1 MSKRPGAFWRLGL
14 RISDFFRHSSFVI
27 RHFTPPAVRPVLT
40 TLDYSI
46 LAAYFAATLVIGF
59 WSARRA
65 KTSSKDFFVAEK
77 RLPWWVVG
85 FTMVAAGISAEQ
97 MLGEVGYG
105 MDVGLVV
112 SNWDLAV
119 FPSLALMVLIFLPVY
134 LRSGITTIPEYLEKR
149 YNKTTRLLF
158 TGYTLFNN
166 ACVTLVMV
174 LALGATA
181 LKHFLGL
188 SPLAGVALLAIFTG
202 LYTVAGGMSSVAW
215 TDTFQCV
222 LLLLGGLTLF
232 GVGLAH
238 VPGGWDGLLRRMPE
252 PHLIRGL
259 DDVCMP
265 WPGLVLLALSTN
277 VWYCCTNQFYV
288 QSCLGAKDRWH
299 GQMGVLLTAFLGPVL
314 TLCCAFPGYIARDLL
329 NHGLLP
335 SLPTSADGSPD
346 ANATLPHLVNQFI
359 GPGLRGFVVAAVLAA
374 IMSSVSS
381 MVNATASVFT
391 IDLFQRWLRPQASET
406 QLVRV
411 GRWAGVAT
419 LLTAAPLTLL
429 ALRYRYIFV
438 YSQNAWCILAIPIML
453 AFTFGLLWKRTTSTA
468 TTATFLLV
476 LPFVAVPFALGD
488 SSWLTLPVLGVRM
501 HLFTFA
507 FGLWLA
513 AALVMV
519 GVSLMT
525 KVPDPAASAPYV
537 WSPAVNAPDEKG
549 LASRPW
555 FQRVGFWCAVAGA
568 IYVVIYF
575 KFW

>member
-1 MSKRPGAFWRLGL
+1 M
-14 RISDFFRHSSFVI
+14 
-27 RHFTPPAVRPVLT
+27 LT

-46 LAAYFAATLVIGF
+46 LAAYFAATLAIGF

-119 FPSLALMVLIFLPVY
+119 FPSLALMVLIFLPIY

-149 YNKTTRLLF
+149 YSQTTRLLF
-158 TGYTLFNN
+158 TGYTVFNN

-188 SPLAGVALLAIFTG
+188 PPLWGVTLLAVFSG

-222 LLLLGGLTLF
+222 LLLLGGLTVF

-238 VPGGWDGLLRRMPE
+238 VPGGWDGLLSRMPE

-265 WPGLVLLALSTN
+265 WPGLILLALSTN

-335 SLPTSADGSPD
+335 PLPTGADGVAD

-381 MVNATASVFT
+381 IVNATASVFT
-391 IDLFQRWLRPQASET
+391 IDLYQRWLRPRASEA

-411 GRWAGVAT
+411 GRFAGTVT
-419 LLTAAPLTLL
+419 LLIAAPLTLV
-429 ALRYRYIFV
+429 ALRYKYIFI

-453 AFTFGLLWKRTTSTA
+453 AFTLGVLWKRTTAAA
-468 TTATFLLV
+468 TTVTFLLV
-476 LPFVAVPFALGD
+476 LPFVAVPFVLGD
-488 SSWLTLPVLGVRM
+488 SSWLTLPLLGVKM

-507 FGLWLA
+507 FWLWLV

-519 GVSLMT
+519 AVSLMT
-525 KVPDPAASAPYV
+525 KAPDAAAIARYV
-537 WSPAVNAPDEKG
+537 WSPTAGRDDGAR
-549 LASRPW
+549 ASQRPW
-555 FQRVGFWCAVAGA
+555 FKRVGFWCAVAGVMYFV
-568 IYVVIYF
+568 IYV

>member
-1 MSKRPGAFWRLGL
+1 MLTL
-14 RISDFFRHSSFVI
+14 VDYVI
-27 RHFTPPAVRPVLT
+27 VGG
-40 TLDYSI
+40 
-46 LAAYFAATLVIGF
+46 YFLATLGIGF

-65 KTSSKDFFVAEK
+65 KNSSKDFFVTEK
-77 RLPWWVVG
+77 ALPWWVVG

-119 FPSLALMVLIFLPVY
+119 FPSLILMVLIFLPVY

-149 YNKTTRLLF
+149 YSPRTRVLF

-188 SPLAGVALLAIFTG
+188 NPVLAVLFLAVFTG
-202 LYTVAGGMSSVAW
+202 IYTVAGGMSSVAW

-222 LLLLGGLTLF
+222 LLLAGGLAVFAL
-232 GVGLAH
+232 GLAH
-238 VPGGWDGLLRRMPE
+238 VPGGWSGLLSRMPE

-259 DDVCMP
+259 QDNCMP

-329 NHGLLP
+329 SQGLLP
-335 SLPTSADGSPD
+335 PLPNGPEGSPD
-346 ANATLPHLVNQFI
+346 ANAALPHLVSHFL

-374 IMSSVSS
+374 IMSTVSS
-381 MVNATASVFT
+381 VVNANATVFT
-391 IDLFQRWLRPQASET
+391 IDVYQRWLKRQATEV
-406 QLVRV
+406 QMVRV
-411 GRWAGVAT
+411 GRWAGI
-419 LLTAAPLTLL
+419 LTLIVSVPL
-429 ALRYRYIFV
+429 SFVAMRYKYIFV
-438 YSQNAWCILAIPIML
+438 YSQNAWSILAIPIML
-453 AFTFGLLWKRTTSTA
+453 AFTLGVFWSGATSRA
-468 TTATFLLV
+468 AAATFVLV
-476 LPFVAVPFALGD
+476 LPFVAIPFVLGD
-488 SSWLTLPVLGVRM
+488 NSWLTLPLVGYRM

-507 FGLWLA
+507 FCLWLV
-513 AALVMV
+513 ALVFMV
-519 GVSLMT
+519 VTSILTRGTDRPET
-525 KVPDPAASAPYV
+525 KEHV
-537 WSPAVNAPDEKG
+537 WSPALTWDLGPKG
-549 LASRPW
+549 VRPW
-555 FQRVGFWCAVAGA
+555 FQRVGFWSGIAVLTYTL
-568 IYVVIYF
+568 IYLIY
-575 KFW
+575 W